1 MSLDIWVWNFP
12 LLLFCF
18 DWQPTF
24 SLSSWKYE
32 KFQTQMTSDME
43 SIMLPYF
50 LKDLI
55 LQFYILKIFGW
66 GGYKSIS
73 SFLKIFP
80 IFRSF
85 SKISDIMLL
94 FFPKFINTYRKFMG
108 NSPKNELNMDAS
120 GNVVWPTVGRTTD
133 RPTNERPL
141 LCLLQMRWP
150 IVDRISD
157 LNRLIDYC

>member
-12 LLLFCF
+12 LHCFVLIDSPPSALAAESTGNFKLKNDWRHGKYHVTLFF
-18 DWQPTF
+18 
-24 SLSSWKYE
+24 E
-32 KFQTQMTSDME
+32 RSD
-43 SIMLPYF
+43 F
-50 LKDLI
+50 AI
-55 LQFYILKIFGW
+55 LYVKNFG
-66 GGYKSIS
+66 GGGCKSIS
-73 SFLKIFP
+73 SFFENFP
-80 IFRSF
+80 HF
-85 SKISDIMLL
+85 SK
-94 FFPKFINTYRKFMG
+94 FFQNIRHYAPFVPKITNTYRNIMG